1 MGEDKRHLPPWMLQK
16 VAASH
21 VSKSEIV
28 ENTCYTEEGALNQVP
43 DLKANAENDP
53 TKKTGPDHRRKTTGK
68 KSCSLI
74 KCEAKRRSLGQQD
87 GSSDNITREEK
98 RKNGSSRGIVRKSS
112 IKKGL
117 HVEDPSYRNGDKD
130 PVQAFSNDDVELTVD
145 DLMAIAEEYVKI
157 SMRKEQQEVPGRQCE
172 SVKQV
177 PATSESRSTN
187 DLNIENERSPA
198 HAKPAVDHYTPTTA
212 SEIIPTSTCQTGDPA
227 QDMLDLFLGPLLKK
241 KPLEEE
247 KRESFVEDFSFTHEL
262 ARQGQDEIVG
272 EEKGPLMKKKSSLKD
287 KVETLLE
294 LGM

>member
-1 MGEDKRHLPPWMLQK
+1 MGEDKRHLPPWMLQR

-21 VSKSEIV
+21 VSKYEIV
-28 ENTCYTEEGALNQVP
+28 ENACYTQEGALNQVP
-43 DLKANAENDP
+43 DLKANANNDL

-74 KCEAKRRSLGQQD
+74 KCAAKRRRSLSRQD
-87 GSSDNITREEK
+87 GSSDNITQEAK
-98 RKNGSSRGIVRKSS
+98 QKNGSSRVIVRKSS

-130 PVQAFSNDDVELTVD
+130 PVQAFSDDDVELTVD

-177 PATSESRSTN
+177 PATS
-187 DLNIENERSPA
+187 
-198 HAKPAVDHYTPTTA
+198 
-212 SEIIPTSTCQTGDPA
+212 DPA

-241 KPLEEE
+241 KPPEEE
-247 KRESFVEDFSFTHEL
+247 KREYFVEDFPFSHEL

-287 KVETLLE
+287 KVATLLD
-294 LGM
+294 LDFGQAG